1 MDFDWCR
8 KPLAATRRDWS
19 RYSSLACVDIMSA
32 QNFLKTGAVEEGN
45 RKGERRKNLPLIGTP
60 PSGLLARL
68 PVKPRF
74 PIAVGLPT
82 LDPWGVPVCEEVGGL
97 SFNFFVFPLSLISPP
112 EAAPPSTSLVDPAP
126 PPGTFLT
133 RFFPAYRDKVNGLPQ
148 PIGYFL
154 VKTYRCRRWC
164 GGGMRTRIR
173 LRCRLLS

>member
-1 MDFDWCR
+1 M
-8 KPLAATRRDWS
+8 
-19 RYSSLACVDIMSA
+19 
-32 QNFLKTGAVEEGN
+32 
-45 RKGERRKNLPLIGTP
+45 PLIGTP

-68 PVKPRF
+68 PVKPRL
-74 PIAVGLPT
+74 PIAVGLPA
-82 LDPWGVPVCEEVGGL
+82 LDPWGVPVCEEAVGGL

-133 RFFPAYRDKVNGLPQ
+133 RFFPAYKDKVNGLP
-148 PIGYFL
+148 PYIAYCL

-164 GGGMRTRIR
+164 GGRKRARTR